1 MAGHA
6 VEGLIKWLRRDEWH
20 AAFEDLMDEH
30 LGQACEAIDGSA
42 GDLADL
48 VGADAFM
55 VLWGCVFEDFLT
67 RETEGGANLVAD
79 YLKRRGFRETASSRA
94 YMNGLRNS
102 VMSLY
107 EVSYLRPG
115 ESFLVRD
122 LIRGGEPVRVSERS
136 GSRQLKP
143 WDRVAARIVP
153 VGPRTVM
160 GGGLLRFDHD
170 AADALL
176 KALGEMFGSGPP
188 DQDAL
193 SGLASV
199 FTGAWLADRLKSIL
213 DPSRPKLTNTDGHD
227 ILFTTARY
235 PLQAGARVA
244 AVRSM
249 LDRSP
254 DLLRET
260 ASFWNWIGEA
270 SPMSRAQARSE
281 PGGLTIGSWGPDG
294 STVLG
299 SVELRRRS
307 LVLSV
312 NSAER
317 AARGQALL
325 APLLEGLVGAPTIT
339 SQTFE
344 ELKAS
349 EPNEKAAETTPH
361 LTEEQ
366 QRTILGEWMDQYYRR
381 LLDEPVPML
390 GNATPRELAKEAGK
404 ADELAAWLKFMENG
418 MAKATPSGAG
428 EAYDL
433 SWMWEELGIAAL
445 RR

>member
-6 VEGLIKWLRRDEWH
+6 VEGLINWLRRAEWR

-30 LGQACEAIDGSA
+30 LGEACEAIDGSA
-42 GDLADL
+42 DDLATL
-48 VGADAFM
+48 IGAETFM

-67 RETEGGANLVAD
+67 LETADGGNIVAD

-107 EVSYLRPG
+107 EVSDLRPG
-115 ESFLVRD
+115 ESFLARD
-122 LIRGGEPVRVSERS
+122 LIRGGEPIRVSERS

-143 WDRVAARIVP
+143 WDRIAARIVP
-153 VGPRTVM
+153 VGPRMVM
-160 GGGLLRFDHD
+160 GGGLLRFNHH

-176 KALGEMFGSGPP
+176 ERLGRMFASEPP
-188 DQDAL
+188 DRVPLA
-193 SGLASV
+193 GLAPV
-199 FTGAWLADRLKSIL
+199 FTSAWLADRLKAIL
-213 DPSRPKLTNTDGHD
+213 DSSPPKLSNTDGHD
-227 ILFTTARY
+227 ILFTTARF
-235 PLQAGARVA
+235 PLLAGVRVA
-244 AVRSM
+244 VVRSA
-249 LDRSP
+249 LDGSP
-254 DLLRET
+254 ELLRET
-260 ASFWNWIGEA
+260 ASFWNWVGER
-270 SPMSRAQARSE
+270 STISRTQARRDTD
-281 PGGLTIGSWGPDG
+281 GLTIGSWGPDG

-299 SVELRRRS
+299 SVELRGRS
-307 LVLSV
+307 LVLNV

-317 AARGQALL
+317 ALRGQALL
-325 APLLEGLVGAPTIT
+325 APLLEGLVGAPEIT
-339 SQTFE
+339 SQTLD

-349 EPNEKAAETTPH
+349 EAGERVADTAPD

-366 QRTILGEWMDQYYRR
+366 QRAILGEWVEQYYRG
-381 LLDEPVPML
+381 LLDEPIPML
-390 GNATPRELAKEAGK
+390 GNATPRELAKEGGK

-418 MAKATPSGAG
+418 MAKAAPDGA
-428 EAYDL
+428 ADSYDL

>member
-6 VEGLIKWLRRDEWH
+6 VEGLINWLRRPEWH
-20 AAFEDLMDEH
+20 AAFEALMDEH
-30 LGQACEAIDGSA
+30 LGQACQAIDGSA
-42 GDLADL
+42 DDLANL

-67 RETEGGANLVAD
+67 LEMEDGGNIVAD

-107 EVSYLRPG
+107 EVSDLRPG
-115 ESFLVRD
+115 ESFLARD
-122 LIRGGEPVRVSERS
+122 LIRDGEPVRVSERS

-143 WDRVAARIVP
+143 WDRIAARIVP

-160 GGGLLRFDHD
+160 GGGLLRFDHH

-176 KALGEMFGSGPP
+176 KIVGEALASEAP
-188 DQDAL
+188 DRDAL
-193 SGLASV
+193 AGLAPV
-199 FTGAWLADRLKSIL
+199 FTNAWLADRLKTII
-213 DPSRPKLTNTDGHD
+213 DPPKLSNTDGHD

-235 PLQAGARVA
+235 PLLASARVA
-244 AVRSM
+244 AVRSA

-254 DLLRET
+254 ELLRET
-260 ASFWNWIGEA
+260 AGFWNWIGEA
-270 SPMSRAQARSE
+270 PPISRTRTPSD
-281 PGGLTIGSWGPDG
+281 GGLTIGSWRPDG

-299 SVELRRRS
+299 SVELRGRS
-307 LVLSV
+307 LVLNV

-317 AARGQALL
+317 AVRGQALL
-325 APLLEGLVGAPTIT
+325 APLLEGLVGAPEIT
-339 SQTFE
+339 SQTLDD
-344 ELKAS
+344 LKAG
-349 EPNEKAAETTPH
+349 EPGENVAETAPD
-361 LTEEQ
+361 LPEEQ
-366 QRTILGEWMDQYYRR
+366 KRAIVGEWMERYYRG
-381 LLDEPVPML
+381 LLDEPIPML
-390 GNATPRELAKEAGK
+390 GNATPREFAKEAGR

-418 MAKATPSGAG
+418 AAKASPGGAG
-428 EAYDL
+428 ETYDL

>member
-1 MAGHA
+1 MNTFG
-6 VEGLIKWLRRDEWH
+6 E
-20 AAFEDLMDEH
+20 
-30 LGQACEAIDGSA
+30 ACEAIDCSVD
-42 GDLADL
+42 DLATL
-48 VGADAFM
+48 IGAEAFM
-55 VLWGCVFEDFLT
+55 VLCGCVFEDFLT
-67 RETEGGANLVAD
+67 LETEDGGNIVSD

-94 YMNGLRNS
+94 YMNALRNS
-102 VMSLY
+102 AMSLY
-107 EVSYLRPG
+107 EVSDLRPG
-115 ESFLVRD
+115 ESFLARD

-160 GGGLLRFDHD
+160 GGGLLRFDHH

-176 KALGEMFGSGPP
+176 ELLGEAFGSEAPAH
-188 DQDAL
+188 DDLA
-193 SGLASV
+193 GLAPV
-199 FTGAWLADRLKSIL
+199 FTGAWLADRLKAIL
-213 DPSRPKLTNTDGHD
+213 NPNPPKLINTDGHN
-227 ILFTTARY
+227 ILFTTASY
-235 PLQAGARVA
+235 PLLAGARVA
-244 AVRSM
+244 AIRSA

-254 DLLRET
+254 ELLRET
-260 ASFWNWIGEA
+260 ASLWNWIAEA
-270 SPMSRAQARSE
+270 SPISRTEAPREAS
-281 PGGLTIGSWGPDG
+281 GLTIGSWGPDG

-299 SVELRRRS
+299 SVELQGRS
-307 LVLSV
+307 LVLNV

-317 AARGQALL
+317 AVQGQALL
-325 APLLEGLVGAPTIT
+325 APLLEGLVGAPEIA

-349 EPNEKAAETTPH
+349 EPSEKAAEMAPD

-366 QRTILGEWMDQYYRR
+366 QRAILSEWMERYYRG
-381 LLDEPVPML
+381 LLDEPIPML
-390 GNATPRELAKEAGK
+390 GNATPREVAKNAGR

-418 MAKATPSGAG
+418 MAKAAPAAG
-428 EAYDL
+428 ESYDL